1 MRFRVMVSAWPIYF
15 LACLHLRHRHRH
27 RRVSGAAIESGGKV
41 SFVLPAYGVDIVR
54 FNEASY

>member
-1 MRFRVMVSAWPIYF
+1 MVSAWPIYF